1 MDQVDPAVSKLLGDA
16 DAQVY
21 RLCEFYF
28 NIFFLA
34 DNAPSNWLLA

>member
-1 MDQVDPAVSKLLGDA
+1 MDQVNPAVSKLLNDA

-28 NIFFLA
+28 SIPFLA
-34 DNAPSNWLLA
+34 DHAQSSQLLA